1 MSRRGG
7 RHGQRSSWVLRI
19 FNNAHKT
26 QMVTDKIQKHPR
38 AELTTKVNKKALV
51 PSKINEFYSLAF
63 QFGRG
68 PPLYHSPPLRT
79 NIPSHR
85 VGPT

>member
-26 QMVTDKIQKHPR
+26 QIMVTNKIQKHPR

-51 PSKINEFYSLAF
+51 TSKNRGFYSEMVQLGRPEMGRT
-63 QFGRG
+63 FGRT
-68 PPLYHSPPLRT
+68 PAEP
-79 NIPSHR
+79 NF
-85 VGPT
+85 